1 MRFPYIPNTKQD
13 EEKMLKV
20 LGLDSVDRL
29 FDDIPESIKL
39 GRRLNLDVP
48 RSESEVSKM
57 VKHLANKNLSTEELV
72 CFRGAGAYDHAIP
85 SVVHHLIS
93 RSEFY
98 TAYTP
103 YQPEISQGTLQAI
116 FEYQT
121 MIANITG
128 MDVANASMYDGASA
142 TAEAAMLASANQKG
156 DTILIS
162 ETVNPEIRDVV
173 KTYMRF
179 YNVKVVEVPSKD
191 GLTDMDA
198 LRETASADTVGVII
212 QTPNFFGNIED
223 CTEAVEIAHE
233 NKALFIMNVD
243 PISLGLLKTP
253 GEYGAD
259 IAVGEGQVLGNSLN
273 FGGPYLGFM
282 ASSTKQMRKLP
293 GRIVGQTVD
302 LDGKRAFTLTLQ
314 AREQHIRR
322 EKATSNICSNQALN
336 ALAATIYM
344 GLLGKEGMA
353 EVAEQSATKAYY
365 AKQELIKTGK
375 FRSVYDAPFF
385 REFVLETDIDIE
397 DLNKQLA
404 DKGFLG
410 GYNLGKD
417 YPSDKNRVLFC
428 VTEKRTKD
436 EIDCLVKAMEEI
448 TW

>member
-1 MRFPYIPNTKQD
+1 MFPYIPNTDQD
-13 EEKMLKV
+13 VKKMLDV
-20 LGLDSVDRL
+20 LGLVSVDQL
-29 FDDIPESIKL
+29 FEDVPESVRL
-39 GRRLNLDVP
+39 NRRLNLDGP
-48 RSESEVSKM
+48 LSEPEVTKRI
-57 VKHLANKNLSTEELV
+57 KGIARKNQSTDDLV

-103 YQPEISQGTLQAI
+103 YQPEISQGTLRAI
-116 FEYQT
+116 FEFQT
-121 MIANITG
+121 MIANLTG
-128 MDVANASMYDGASA
+128 LDVSNASMYDGATA
-142 TAEAAMLASANQKG
+142 TAEAAMLAAGSQKG
-156 DTILIS
+156 DTVVIS
-162 ETVNPEIRDVV
+162 ETVNPQVREVV

-179 YNVKVVEVPSKD
+179 NNITVKEVPAD
-191 GLTDMDA
+191 ANGLTDQNA
-198 LRETASADTVGVII
+198 LKEAMGEHVVAVII

-223 CTEAVEIAHE
+223 ATLATALAKA
-233 NKALFIMNVD
+233 NKALMIMNVD

-259 IAVGEGQVLGNSLN
+259 IAVGEGQPLGNALN

-282 ASSTKQMRKLP
+282 AADKKHMRKLP
-293 GRIVGQTVD
+293 GRIAGQTVD

-344 GLLGKEGMA
+344 GLLGRDGLK
-353 EVAEQSATKAYY
+353 EVAEQSAKKAYY
-365 AKQELIKTGK
+365 LKKKLIETGK
-375 FRSVYDAPFF
+375 FRSVYDGPFF
-385 REFVLETDIDIE
+385 REFVLETDLDIDT
-397 DLNKQLA
+397 LNQKLEE
-404 DKGFLG
+404 KGYLG
-410 GYNLGKD
+410 GYNLNKD

-436 EIDCLVKAMEEI
+436 EIDGLVEALEAI
-448 TW
+448 L